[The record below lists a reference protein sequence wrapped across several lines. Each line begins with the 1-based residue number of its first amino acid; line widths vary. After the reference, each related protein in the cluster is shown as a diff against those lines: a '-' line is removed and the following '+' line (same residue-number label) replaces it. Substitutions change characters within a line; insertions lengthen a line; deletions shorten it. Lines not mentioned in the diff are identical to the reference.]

1 VRDCHK
7 LGECRPSEERVVCH
21 LEIGYLELQVFSTEV
36 FQSPAGHR
44 KSDLADGHRYSSK
57 DYSVERSPTG
67 MWCRSGQPY
76 LVESLQEQ
84 NVQGAVSMDKDSVE
98 LDILDDGDNNKRLP
112 TQLWDKVRVVIVV
125 KGDGDLRPL

>member
-1 VRDCHK
+1 
-7 LGECRPSEERVVCH
+7 
-21 LEIGYLELQVFSTEV
+21 
-36 FQSPAGHR
+36 
-44 KSDLADGHRYSSK
+44 
-57 DYSVERSPTG
+57 

>member
-1 VRDCHK
+1 
-7 LGECRPSEERVVCH
+7 
-21 LEIGYLELQVFSTEV
+21 
-36 FQSPAGHR
+36 
-44 KSDLADGHRYSSK
+44 
-57 DYSVERSPTG
+57 

-112 TQLWDKVRVVIVV
+112 TQL
-125 KGDGDLRPL
+125 